1 MFLRALLNDEIIHIH
16 GDGQQTRCYTHVD
29 DVAQGILCILESK
42 QNGVFNVAGEEEVSV
57 LELIEILATITNKSP
72 QIHFIDDRFG
82 QIRRSNISSNRLR
95 LLGWNPKYSLSEGL
109 RSCLSLV

>member
-1 MFLRALLNDEIIHIH
+1 M
-16 GDGQQTRCYTHVD
+16 D

-57 LELIEILATITNKSP
+57 LELIEILATITNKTP
-72 QIHFIDDRFG
+72 QLHFIDDRFG

-95 LLGWNPKYSLSEGL
+95 RLRWAPQKFTLEQGL
-109 RSCLSLV
+109 RSCVESSRGNSLTIMTF